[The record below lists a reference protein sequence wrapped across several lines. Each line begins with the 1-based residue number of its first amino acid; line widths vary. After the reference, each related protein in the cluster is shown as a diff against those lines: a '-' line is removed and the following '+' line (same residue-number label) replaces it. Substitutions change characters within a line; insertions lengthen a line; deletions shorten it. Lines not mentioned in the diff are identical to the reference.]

1 MPDREEAARGV
12 AKPVTVLATVAAIA
26 LGLWLLGSI
35 LDVLLL
41 CFSGVLLGLFFHGA
55 GRWIARRTGLPRP
68 VAVGAFCVVL
78 VGAAG
83 VTAWLAAPSI
93 SSQLDELM
101 TTLPR
106 ALDKAAEP
114 LQRFSWARAVLER
127 ARHADGALARRETW
141 SQAGGAISAA
151 LGGFGSLV
159 VILFVGLFTA
169 FDPDLYRRG
178 FLRLMPTG
186 RRARAGE
193 ILSLMAHT
201 LQMWMVGKMAS
212 MALVGIA
219 TWVGLAL
226 LGIPLAVVLSLL
238 AAVLTFIPNLGPILS
253 VIPAILLALLQ
264 GSTTALWVA
273 GLYVGIQTVESYVL
287 TPLLQK
293 KLVSLPPAV
302 TLIAQVIMGTLAG
315 GLGVIVATPL
325 TAAGLVLIKEAY
337 VRDVLGDDGRPD
349 R

>member
-1 MPDREEAARGV
+1 VPYRSELATPTTLSRAAR
-12 AKPVTVLATVAAIA
+12 
-26 LGLWLLGSI
+26 
-35 LDVLLL
+35 
-41 CFSGVLLGLFFHGA
+41 HG
-55 GRWIARRTGLPRP
+55 PR
-68 VAVGAFCVVL
+68 
-78 VGAAG
+78 
-83 VTAWLAAPSI
+83 
-93 SSQLDELM
+93 
-101 TTLPR
+101 
-106 ALDKAAEP
+106 
-114 LQRFSWARAVLER
+114 
-127 ARHADGALARRETW
+127 
-141 SQAGGAISAA
+141 AGGASSTA

-159 VILFVGLFTA
+159 VILFVGLFAA
-169 FDPDLYRRG
+169 FEPALYRRG
-178 FLRLMPTG
+178 LLRLLPPG

-201 LQMWMVGKMAS
+201 LRMWMLGKMAS

-238 AAVLTFIPNLGPILS
+238 AAVLAFIPNLGPILS

-273 GLYVGIQTVESYVL
+273 GLYVGIQAVESYIL

-293 KLVSLPPAV
+293 NLVSLPPAV

-325 TAAGLVLIKEAY
+325 TAAALVLIKEAY
-337 VRDVLGDDGRPD
+337 VRDLLGDDDPPD